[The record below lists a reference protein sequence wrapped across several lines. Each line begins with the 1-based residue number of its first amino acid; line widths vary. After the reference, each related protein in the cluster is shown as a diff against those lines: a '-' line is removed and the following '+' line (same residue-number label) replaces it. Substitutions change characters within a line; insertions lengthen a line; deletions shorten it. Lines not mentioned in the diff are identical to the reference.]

1 MTIMSKSTATTHS
14 LADPSIEVEVVI
26 KALEQTTQPVTAKQL
41 SDRLTGP
48 FKLPEERLAQLLK
61 EQASA
66 GRIHRF
72 AAIGRSNEPRYW
84 SRNFEEYARETIV
97 NLLAQRPQ
105 TQSEILRKLKS
116 KLAGLSEQR
125 QKNLLARMVK
135 ESQIRQLPPHLG
147 SRTWRFGVSPPDPRD
162 YIEDAVAKIGKKLG
176 LTPEE
181 VLNAARVLPLSQLK
195 SASNRQNDLSEK
207 LLARMVQVKLAAA
220 YGGLVPLNELWRSL
234 QNEGW
239 DKASF
244 DRTVLSLAEK
254 YRVSL
259 QRHNF
264 PASLSDQDRNELVAD
279 EIGNFYIG
287 IALR

>member
-1 MTIMSKSTATTHS
+1 
-14 LADPSIEVEVVI
+14 
-26 KALEQTTQPVTAKQL
+26 
-41 SDRLTGP
+41 
-48 FKLPEERLAQLLK
+48 LLK
-61 EQASA
+61 EQVSA

-72 AAIGRSNEPRYW
+72 AAIGRSSQHRYW
-84 SRNFEEYARETIV
+84 SHDPEGYAREAIL
-97 NLLAQRPQ
+97 NLLAQRPH
-105 TQSEILRKLKS
+105 TRSELLRKLKS
-116 KLAGLSEQR
+116 KLGGLSEQQ
-125 QKNLLARMVK
+125 QKNLFAKMMK
-135 ESQIRQLPPHLG
+135 ESRIRQLPPFIG
-147 SRTWRFGVSPPDPRD
+147 GRTARYGVSPPDPRD
-162 YIEDAVAKIGKKLG
+162 YVEDAAAKIGKKLG

-181 VLNAARVLPLSQLK
+181 VLNAARALSLSRMKGAVNQ
-195 SASNRQNDLSEK
+195 QNDLSEK

-220 YGGLVPLNELWRSL
+220 QGGLVPLNELWKSL

-264 PASLSDQDRNELVAD
+264 PAALSDQERAELVAD
-279 EIGNFYIG
+279 EMGNFYVG